1 MSVFNRA
8 ERRRAFQFRTSDPL
22 AVKFGRVMSDPAMR
36 ERCLVLKFGEGT
48 TADIAEGLQVRVT
61 RLKGADLKA
70 MRRADTSS
78 IPNLVR
84 SVEGLLSHDTDCN
97 IYQIPFFHT

>member
-1 MSVFNRA
+1 VSGFNRA
-8 ERRRAFQFRTSDPL
+8 ERRRALEFRTSDPL

-61 RLKGADLKA
+61 RLEGADLKA
-70 MRRADTSS
+70 TRGMGT
-78 IPNLVR
+78 
-84 SVEGLLSHDTDCN
+84 
-97 IYQIPFFHT
+97 